1 MTVEIYVE
9 GGGDSKELH
18 SRCREGFRKLIEK
31 CRFQGRMPKIIACG
45 GRGKT
50 FDMFQT
56 AHSNRDGYAIILV
69 DSEDPVLRTDVTPNS
84 SIGWDH
90 LFTRDQ
96 WSRPT
101 DANNN
106 QAQMMTTCMESW
118 IMADHSA
125 LKIFYGSRLHDSA
138 LFPIHDL
145 ERRLRYDVQEH
156 LIHATADCGNGKGYK
171 KGEHSF
177 KLLASLDPEVLSR
190 HLPHFHRFRQTLD
203 EKLTYPQ
210 QRMHH

>member
-1 MTVEIYVE
+1 VTVEIYVE

-45 GRGKT
+45 GREKT

-56 AHSNRDGYAIILV
+56 AHSNREGYAILLV
-69 DSEDPVLRTDVTPNS
+69 DSEDPVLGIDSTPNS

-90 LFTRDQ
+90 LHNRDR
-96 WSRPT
+96 WSRPI

-118 IMADHSA
+118 IMADHDA
-125 LKIFYGSRLHDSA
+125 LKKFYGSRLRDSA
-138 LFPIHDL
+138 LFPIYDL
-145 ERRLRYDVQEH
+145 ERRLRHDVQEC
-156 LIHATADCGNGKGYK
+156 LIHATADCGNGRSYK

-190 HLPHFHRFRQTLD
+190 HLPHFQRFRQTLD
-203 EKLTYPQ
+203 EKLAYPQ
-210 QRMHH
+210 QVRH